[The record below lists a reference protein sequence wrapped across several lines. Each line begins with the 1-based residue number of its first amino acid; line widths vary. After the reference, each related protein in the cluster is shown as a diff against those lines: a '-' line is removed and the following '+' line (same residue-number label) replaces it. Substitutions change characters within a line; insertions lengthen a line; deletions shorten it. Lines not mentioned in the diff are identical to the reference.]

1 MHNDLNKTKIYTLSD
16 TYFYDDDAEIC
27 KDLNQ
32 ILHNN
37 TGKKI
42 YLVNWKD
49 KESNKQ
55 YEQNYNLTKVYD
67 ANHYH
72 FNLIGNVSAE

>member
-1 MHNDLNKTKIYTLSD
+1 MSD

-27 KDLNQ
+27 KDLDQ

-42 YLVNWKD
+42 YLVNWKN

-55 YEQNYNLTKVYD
+55 YEDNYNLTKVYD
-67 ANHYH
+67 AGHYH
-72 FNLIGNVSAE
+72 FNLIKT